1 MKYDS
6 NTIPLSRL
14 PEGELATIVSI
25 RLDPEIIGRF
35 MGMGLF
41 AGSRIRILV
50 RGRTSQKPILLSV
63 GDTRIALGEEYAK
76 RILVEPFCSSLVM
89 SDI

>member
-1 MKYDS
+1 MNYDS
-6 NTIPLSRL
+6 HSVPLSEL
-14 PEGELATIVSI
+14 PEGKLATIVSI

-76 RILVEPFCSSLVM
+76 RILVEPDCFQTAASS
-89 SDI
+89 I